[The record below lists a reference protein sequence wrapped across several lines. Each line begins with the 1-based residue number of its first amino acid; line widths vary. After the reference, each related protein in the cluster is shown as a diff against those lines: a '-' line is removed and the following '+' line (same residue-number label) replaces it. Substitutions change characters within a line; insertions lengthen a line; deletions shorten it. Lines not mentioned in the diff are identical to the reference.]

1 MATRLIN
8 SKENKYKSSQQL
20 QNNSSRPTFH
30 FSTISDPGE
39 PAAGRARIST
49 VRGVRHTER
58 GQMSAFP
65 HLTQMLKG
73 VSLGC
78 FKPLAPE
85 LDAE

>member
-1 MATRLIN
+1 MSIKALNNNCKTILAAQHFT
-8 SKENKYKSSQQL
+8 SAQSLTLASQL
-20 QNNSSRPTFH
+20 L
-30 FSTISDPGE
+30 GE
-39 PAAGRARIST
+39 PESPT
-49 VRGVRHTER
+49 YMGVRHTER

-78 FKPLAPE
+78 FKPLVPE